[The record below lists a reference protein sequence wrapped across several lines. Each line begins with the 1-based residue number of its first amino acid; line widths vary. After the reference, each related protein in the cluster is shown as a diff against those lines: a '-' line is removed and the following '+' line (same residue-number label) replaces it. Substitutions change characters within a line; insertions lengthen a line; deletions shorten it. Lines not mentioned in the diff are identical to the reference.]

1 MEQLVTVM
9 YDFIQLDRRQ
19 RINLRNRT
27 EVWIA
32 LDRLANLPS
41 NHVAKKGGFHWR
53 SLLSGQSRKS
63 LWSEARITP
72 ATCH

>member
-27 EVWIA
+27 EVWHA
-32 LDRLANLPS
+32 LDRPTFRPIMWLRKWVS
-41 NHVAKKGGFHWR
+41 IGGLCYSFSQESFERGTH
-53 SLLSGQSRKS
+53 
-63 LWSEARITP
+63 TP